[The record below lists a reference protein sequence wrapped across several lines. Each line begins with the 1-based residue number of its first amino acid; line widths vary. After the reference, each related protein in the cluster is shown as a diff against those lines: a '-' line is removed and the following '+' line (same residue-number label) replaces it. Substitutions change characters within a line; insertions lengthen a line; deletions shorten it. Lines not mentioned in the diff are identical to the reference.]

1 MAEDLVTLG
10 FAFSAGNAETEIN
23 KLISAFNTLDEKSQ
37 TAQKSLGKLFG
48 GSFVSK
54 IDLARKSIGKFNA
67 GLVQTANFAKK
78 TASAIKPL
86 PTQIGKIT
94 TEHLKPIPPEVLQ
107 SLSEYSRLVREAADA
122 VSKLNVN
129 AKSVKATPVIE
140 LNNAMRD
147 TGRHAE
153 DLGESIYQMFRTG
166 TLAAF
171 FKKSTEMA
179 VAFGVEL
186 AHVNSLTLEFD
197 SDRIRSGLLN
207 LSSVYGSATKNAEA
221 LYYAYSSGVR
231 GSEADLV
238 HFTQE
243 MAGLSTLIRANV
255 TQTVDAAT
263 SAMNAYNLSA
273 RDAGQLT
280 DLFYG
285 IVKQG
290 KARGEQLAS
299 GLGQV
304 ISTAAT
310 AGLSLD
316 EMGASIA
323 SLTKVMQT
331 RNAITYFNNMLSKM
345 IKPTKECRLAAEK
358 LGIELGLDALR
369 AKGFAGM
376 MQEIHDKTRGSQQAI
391 LNLFPDLRGQRAALQ
406 LLNKGWG
413 DFQNQLQFF
422 ANKSGIADKAMQ
434 ELTGDIYFQLS
445 KIPDTVGKIKIA
457 TGDLMVQILTLGGAL
472 TPLITAFNNM
482 GETGQKVVGA
492 MVLIAG
498 GLALVKTSKKIHMA
512 MSLLEMKYNAILSGQ
527 RREEVAERTAVAAA
541 ITKETAARK
550 GAAAATV
557 GGAGA
562 SAAEGAATA
571 AVKKATVVNAAA
583 AMAAKK
589 VADANLLRAKS
600 ELVTARN
607 VFNSAAM
614 TLRDAQAKV
623 AGLTASRWNLATQ
636 ADLNAVIAAQIK
648 VQQAQIRWRIA
659 HKAALDAETKA
670 LAANAAVQS
679 AQSATGK
686 TSIFGALSSR
696 QGFVGGFGRDGIKG
710 LLAWKHALRFSS
722 GGGMFAS
729 MGKSITMF
737 GTGLGKVAAL
747 ALKIF
752 TPTNLLIAGAVA
764 TIAGLIDVLSSE
776 GNTWSEKVGNSKVV
790 SKVGEAIYDFFTGA
804 ITAAKKMEALW
815 ATTDELKHDISD
827 LNSWKRGMAMQFATP
842 EIKMIPINEQFKLI
856 QQRFNDAV
864 NALKSEEYR
873 KAQSAV
879 ISYGNELEQ
888 MSRIAKTTKRDLR
901 ASAANQRAAIRAY
914 QQALGFS
921 EEQLQQFYAE
931 IDAADGNYAKMDKT
945 IWDIRRR
952 LAQQFGKNA
961 VIYKAAP
968 LGGEVWQKLESELA
982 KSQDGL
988 ESRRQKVQE
997 LLDKN
1002 KSIVSKTLDF
1012 VKQNSDLLRNF
1023 YEGMLDAIRSV
1034 EGMAKKQRFA
1044 MLSPE
1049 EQIEEQLKNIRVGEK
1064 DYFKAAKM
1072 RDAFGVKTAF
1082 ESVLKNYNEVMKYL
1096 DEKIKGFQ
1104 SFQSNL
1110 KNDAFDYLLKATQD
1124 LPKKLTLLRSRA
1136 AELYRESGG
1145 RWIQNAAGQWNFQV
1159 PTGVNSDL
1167 AKSYEKAKQAAGL
1180 QIQAL
1185 QEEIK
1190 AKQKLAQAEK
1200 RANDNTVRLIQS
1212 MDKFKATTASAVN
1225 AYSLEAQQLQSR
1237 KFVTPAKVQPVTVA
1251 QSGLGN
1257 SQNQLN
1263 TLYQQLAAMTTA
1275 YQTEAAQREAHAQ
1288 EQRDRLNN
1296 GIDDFLSRNER
1307 ITQDLE
1313 KRMKA
1318 LADTLHSTAET
1329 IAKGLND
1336 QKTLN
1341 ELTQIKKNT
1350 ARTAE
1355 MSVVTY

>member
-54 IDLARKSIGKFNA
+54 IDLARKSIGKFNS

-562 SAAEGAATA
+562 STAEGAATA
-571 AVKKATVVNAAA
+571 AVKKAAVVNAAA

-600 ELVTARN
+600 ELVTAQN
-607 VFNSAAM
+607 IANSTLMTKMDTAA
-614 TLRDAQAKV
+614 KIS
-623 AGLTASRWNLATQ
+623 G
-636 ADLNAVIAAQIK
+636 LNASVWHLSTQKEWNAYIAAANAHEI
-648 VQQAQIRWRIA
+648 ARIRLLA
-659 HKAALDAETKA
+659 ASKAAIDAETA
-670 LAANAAVQS
+670 SLAANAAAQKARNAAS
-679 AQSATGK
+679 AYSATNTIADVARTGV
-686 TSIFGALSSR
+686 
-696 QGFVGGFGRDGIKG
+696 GFAGGFKAMFDTASFMKKFSTSTQTLKTVLSG
-710 LLAWKHALRFSS
+710 LRHPWTSFVTGMKALHS
-722 GGGMFAS
+722 GGVVASLATSFAALKAS
-729 MGKSITMF
+729 LSVAL
-737 GTGLGKVAAL
+737 TGIGAVLGKVATIA
-747 ALKIF
+747 ASIF
-752 TPTNLLIAGAVA
+752 SAANVI
-764 TIAGLIDVLSSE
+764 IAGLAAVVIGAVDMIQSLVRTGDAYKGSFVLQPIAD
-776 GNTWSEKVGNSKVV
+776 W
-790 SKVGEAIYDFFTGA
+790 IYGIGKLA
-804 ITAAKKMEALW
+804 EAAKEMDKHLADALQ
-815 ATTDELKHDISD
+815 T
-827 LNSWKRGMAMQFATP
+827 NR
-842 EIKMIPINEQFKLI
+842 
-856 QQRFNDAV
+856 AV
-864 NALKSEEYR
+864 NAARTFVKDI
-873 KAQSAV
+873 Q
-879 ISYGNELEQ
+879 NEF
-888 MSRIAKTTKRDLR
+888 T
-901 ASAANQRAAIRAY
+901 
-914 QQALGFS
+914 
-921 EEQLQQFYAE
+921 QQFRE
-931 IDAADGNYAKMDKT
+931 QIVIPKLNVQGQINENFKPLSKLLVERVEKFDAVTLQNAQDQAISTGLAYRNYQMKMARHLGEGKT
-945 IWDIRRR
+945 
-952 LAQQFGKNA
+952 LTEHNK
-961 VIYKAAP
+961 
-968 LGGEVWQKLESELA
+968 QKLEAL
-982 KSQDGL
+982 KSAWDAANENLNKLRDGA
-988 ESRRQKVQE
+988 EQNANGIRSYVQKIDDLVQA
-997 LLDKN
+997 
-1002 KSIVSKTLDF
+1002 
-1012 VKQNSDLLRNF
+1012 Q
-1023 YEGMLDAIRSV
+1023 YDAIDSIWEMQESVRYKMMTPSMQMTEQRSRMTDARKEYYEAIANGDAKV
-1034 EGMAKKQRFA
+1034 AKKAFKKMISA
-1044 MLSPE
+1044 YDALVKDAE
-1049 EQIEEQLKNIRVGEK
+1049 AKLKSYGK
-1064 DYFKAAKM
+1064 L
-1072 RDAFGVKTAF
+1072 RDT
-1082 ESVLKNYNEVMKYL
+1082 LK
-1096 DEKIKGFQ
+1096 G
-1104 SFQSNL
+1104 
-1110 KNDAFDYLLKATQD
+1110 DALDYLLKATQS
-1124 LPKKLTLLRSRA
+1124 LPQKLTLLRNRA
-1136 AELYRESGG
+1136 AELYLESGG

-1200 RANDNTVRLIQS
+1200 RANDNTVKLIQS

-1275 YQTEAAQREAHAQ
+1275 YQNQAAQREAQAQ
-1288 EQRDRLNN
+1288 QQRNQLNKN
-1296 GIDDFLSRNER
+1296 MEKFMDNNEKL
-1307 ITQDLE
+1307 LE
-1313 KRMKA
+1313 KLDANTERMHNA
-1318 LADTLHSTAET
+1318 LLKLAE
-1329 IAKGLND
+1329 AMGKGMDMSKLAAPLKNLE
-1336 QKTLN
+1336 KTVGSLG
-1341 ELTQIKKNT
+1341 
-1350 ARTAE
+1350 
-1355 MSVVTY
+1355 VVTY